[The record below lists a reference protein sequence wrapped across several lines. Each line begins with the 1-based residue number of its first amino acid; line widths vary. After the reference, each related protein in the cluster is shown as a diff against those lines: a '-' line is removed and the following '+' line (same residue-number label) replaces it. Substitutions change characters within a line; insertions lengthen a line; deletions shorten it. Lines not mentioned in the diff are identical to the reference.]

1 MGEVFEIDEDEWV
14 EISDDEGR
22 KAALRHLAMVRDGKK
37 TYHILGAFAPR
48 DDGDGEG
55 GLLLVREDETADGA
69 QQYVLTSD
77 ESEVERII
85 GGFVMHTLAL
95 YATSD
100 EEDGADEEQDYVDEQ
115 EDGPMLCACGAYHRP
130 GEICVCDD
138 PDMLQ

>member
-1 MGEVFEIDEDEWV
+1 MTELFEIDEEEWV

-37 TYHILGAFAPR
+37 TYHILGAFTPR
-48 DDGDGEG
+48 DDGDGES

-69 QQYVLTSD
+69 QEYVLTSD
-77 ESEVERII
+77 ESEVERVI

-95 YATSD
+95 YAASE
-100 EEDGADEEQDYVDEQ
+100 EEDEDEGRADEDEQ
-115 EDGPMLCACGAYHRP
+115 EDGPALCACGAYHRP
-130 GEICVCDD
+130 GELCVCDD